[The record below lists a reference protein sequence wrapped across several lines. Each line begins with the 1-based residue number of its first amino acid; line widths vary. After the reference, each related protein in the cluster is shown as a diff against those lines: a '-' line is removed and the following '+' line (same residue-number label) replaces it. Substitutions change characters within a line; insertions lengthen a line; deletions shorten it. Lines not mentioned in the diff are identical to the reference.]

1 MRRRNRINQL
11 PDKILHRILSFLT
24 TKEAVTT
31 SILSKRWIHLW
42 ISVPNLNFT
51 NITIDSIK
59 SNNKFNE
66 SVYSVLASR
75 DGAGYDLDGFHLDI
89 QYVNHHFAYRR
100 SFPHVVKWINIV
112 VRRNLKH
119 LNLNHDIDEP
129 DTYDPERDA
138 YLPQLPKSILTCR
151 TLVSLKLSRFSVEG
165 LLYVSKVEFG
175 FPCLKTL
182 YFDTIYFGCGRNF
195 VLLLCG
201 CPVLEDLQLL
211 NSCQTLSS
219 RQDSEAI
226 QMFQS
231 LTLPNLTR
239 AEIMETLWSHFPL
252 KALSTVKS
260 LSLDTL
266 KLNTHDQTDDEDDDE
281 ENPRQRTYI
290 DIPIFHN
297 LTHLKFKNSWGLVVQ
312 MLHHCPK
319 LQSLELSK
327 GSRHV
332 REDELGN
339 SAEEPELV
347 PECVSSC
354 LKTCTIRD
362 IGGLQ
367 SELILPTFI
376 LKNARILQTMKVW
389 SGWMQKKSEIEE
401 KLSPCPKASATCQL
415 FVY

>member
-1 MRRRNRINQL
+1 MRLPENRISKL
-11 PDKILHRILSFLT
+11 PKEILCRILSFLP
-24 TKEAVTT
+24 TKEAVAT
-31 SILSKRWIHLW
+31 SILSKRWIRLW

-51 NITIDSIK
+51 NITINSIK

-75 DGAGYDLDGFHLDI
+75 DGAGYNLDSFHLDI
-89 QYVNHHFAYRR
+89 QYVNHHFAYHR
-100 SFPHVVKWINIV
+100 SFPHVVRWINVV

-151 TLVSLKLSRFSVEG
+151 TLVSLKLCRFSVEG
-165 LLYVSKVEFG
+165 LLHVSKVEFG

-182 YFDTIYFGCGRNF
+182 HFDTIYFGFGRNF

-211 NSCQTLSS
+211 NSCHTLSS
-219 RQDSEAI
+219 RDSEAI

-231 LTLPNLTR
+231 LSLPKLTR
-239 AEIMETLWSHFPL
+239 AEIIESLWSHFPL

-266 KLNTHDQTDDEDDDE
+266 KLNTYDQTDDKDDE
-281 ENPRQRTYI
+281 ENPKQRTYI

-297 LTHLKFKNSWGLVVQ
+297 LIHLKLNNSWKLVVK

-327 GSRHV
+327 GSRYISV
-332 REDELGN
+332 DDQEN
-339 SAEEPELV
+339 SVEEPELV

-354 LKTCTIRD
+354 LKTCAIRD
-362 IGGLQ
+362 IGGLE

-401 KLSPCPKASATCQL
+401 KLSPCRKASATCQL